1 MKLDIIANGGGF
13 MNIIKVKIN
22 NFKTLKNFEFEPYN
36 GMNILVGNNNEGKST
51 ILEAIHLALTGFYR
65 GIYIRNSFTQD
76 IFNEECVNEYISQI
90 NINNSTPLPK
100 LNIEIF
106 FDDAPEL
113 LGTNN
118 SEQIDIATI
127 NFSIEFDNNYEKEY
141 KTFVEKGNITTL
153 PIEYY
158 KVLWH
163 CSSNDDNEM
172 TTRSIPIK
180 SVLIDTSDSNL
191 RNSSDT
197 CISKIIKEKL
207 EEEEII
213 DISQT
218 YRNVRDQFI
227 NSQTIVDI
235 NNRLS
240 EEDHLM
246 GNKIQMDVEMLNK
259 NQWEKAIITKINS
272 TPFENVGKGEQSTLK
287 IELSL
292 KNPKAEKAGIIL
304 LEEPENHLTYSK
316 LNRLLN
322 DVEKVS
328 GNKQIFI
335 TTHSSFVANKLG
347 LKKLILLENQK
358 TMKFN
363 DLSEDTQEFFMK
375 KPGYDTLRFLLCSKA
390 ILVEGDA
397 DELIVQRAYKDEYD
411 KLPIEDEIDVISVG
425 TTFLRFLE
433 IADKLKKE
441 TIILTDNDGDIS
453 ALEGKYDDYIGENSK
468 EYIKIY
474 YDKETHK
481 FQGELKAKNGG
492 DFNYDTLEPCILR
505 ANSLKLINE
514 ILDKN
519 CSSDDELIKYMVAN
533 KTDCAIKIFK
543 SEVSINYPDYIKKA
557 IGNYEK

>member
-1 MKLDIIANGGGF
+1 

-22 NFKTLKNFEFEPYN
+22 NFKTLKNFEFEPYS

-90 NINNSTPLPK
+90 NINNSTPLPR

-543 SEVSINYPDYIKKA
+543 SEISINYPDYIKKA

>member
-22 NFKTLKNFEFEPYN
+22 NFKTLKNFEFEPYS

-172 TTRSIPIK
+172 TTRFIPIK

-543 SEVSINYPDYIKKA
+543 SEISINYPDYIKKA

>member
-397 DELIVQRAYKDEYD
+397 GELIVQRAYKDEYD

-543 SEVSINYPDYIKKA
+543 SEISINYPDYIKKA

>member
-1 MKLDIIANGGGF
+1 
-13 MNIIKVKIN
+13 MNITKVKIN
-22 NFKTLKNFEFEPYN
+22 NFKSLKNFEFEPYS

-51 ILEAIHLALTGFYR
+51 IFEAIHLALTGYYR
-65 GIYIRNSFTQD
+65 GKYIRNSITQD
-76 IFNEECVNEYISQI
+76 IFNEECVSDYISK
-90 NINNSTPLPK
+90 INNEKNAPLPK
-100 LNIEIF
+100 LNIELF

-113 LGTNN
+113 LGINN
-118 SEQIDIATI
+118 SEQEDKPSI
-127 NFSIEFDNNYEKEY
+127 NFSIEFDNNFEKEY
-141 KTFVEKGNITTL
+141 AVFVEKGNITTL

-158 KVLWH
+158 KITWH
-163 CSSNDDNEM
+163 CSANDDNEM

-207 EEEEII
+207 EEREII

-218 YRNVRDQFI
+218 YRSVRDEFI
-227 NSQTIVDI
+227 NSPTMKSI
-235 NNRLS
+235 NDRLS
-240 EEDHLM
+240 KESHLM
-246 GNKIQMDVEMLNK
+246 GNTIQMDVEMLNK
-259 NQWEKAIITKINS
+259 NEWEKSIITKINS
-272 TPFENVGKGEQSTLK
+272 TPFENVGKGEQVTLK

-328 GNKQIFI
+328 GNKQIFV

-347 LKKLILLENQK
+347 LKKLILLEKQNII
-358 TMKFN
+358 KFD

-397 DELIVQRAYKDEYD
+397 DELIVQRAYKDKYD

-425 TTFLRFLE
+425 NTFLRFLE
-433 IADKLKKE
+433 IAQKLKKE
-441 TIILTDNDGDIS
+441 TIVVTDNDGDIT
-453 ALEGKYDDYIGENSK
+453 ALERKYASYIGQNSK
-468 EYIKIY
+468 EYINIC
-474 YDKETHK
+474 YDNKMHTN
-481 FQGELKAKNGG
+481 QGSLVAKNGG
-492 DFNYDTLEPCILR
+492 KFNYDTLEPCIIR
-505 ANSLKLINE
+505 ANSLEKINKILNKNYTTDDDLIE
-514 ILDKN
+514 
-519 CSSDDELIKYMVAN
+519 YMVGN
-533 KTDCAIKIFK
+533 KTECALKIFK
-543 SEVSINYPDYIKKA
+543 SESNINYPNYIKKA
-557 IGNYEK
+557 IGDYE

>member
-543 SEVSINYPDYIKKA
+543 SEISINYPDYIKKA